1 MDKKTIV
8 VASGNKGKLKEI
20 KDLLPDFNVVS
31 YKELGFNEEIEETGS
46 TFYENALIKAKTV
59 SMALNLPALADDSGL
74 CVDALCGAPGVM
86 SARYSKTGDDK
97 DNNEKLLKV
106 MEREKNRKAKFVC
119 CMVYYSPNGEIVTA
133 SGETYGEIMC
143 KTEGQNGFGY
153 DVLFYSTEINKCFGV
168 ATKEEKNAVS
178 HRFRALELIKEK
190 LS

>member
-20 KDLLPDFNVVS
+20 QDLLPDFNVVS
-31 YKELGFNEEIEETGS
+31 YKELGFTEEIEETGS

-74 CVDALCGAPGVM
+74 CVDALGGAPGVM
-86 SARYSKTGDDK
+86 SARYSETGKDK

-106 MEREKNRKAKFVC
+106 MQGETNRKAKFVC
-119 CMVYYSPNGEIVTA
+119 CMVYYTPNGEIITA
-133 SGETYGEIMC
+133 SGETYGLIMD
-143 KTEGQNGFGY
+143 KTEGENGFGY

-168 ATKEEKNAVS
+168 ASKEEKNAVS
-178 HRFRALELIKEK
+178 HRFRALDLIKEK
-190 LS
+190 LK

>member
-20 KDLLPDFNVVS
+20 QDLLPDFNVVS
-31 YKELGFNEEIEETGS
+31 YKELGFTEEIEETGF

-74 CVDALCGAPGVM
+74 CVDALGGAPGVM
-86 SARYSKTGDDK
+86 SARYSETGKDK

-106 MEREKNRKAKFVC
+106 MQGETNRKAKFVC
-119 CMVYYSPNGEIVTA
+119 CMVYYTPNGEIITA
-133 SGETYGEIMC
+133 SGETYGLIMD
-143 KTEGQNGFGY
+143 KTEGENGFGY

-168 ATKEEKNAVS
+168 ASKEEKNAVS
-178 HRFRALELIKEK
+178 HRFRALDLIKEK
-190 LS
+190 LK